1 MSTPPPASAGSLRE
15 TDRPG
20 PPAVAGEGPADSL
33 PADQLRRLVSALP
46 SGVVV
51 LTTRDEVVMANPAAR
66 AMGVVVDNRI
76 GVPSVADIVRRTRR
90 AGSGLDGQL
99 DLPPVPPPPLTR
111 PRPDQEPLAVR
122 VRTRPLGGVGHIA
135 VILDDVT
142 ESRRVDAV
150 RRDFV
155 ANISHELKTPV
166 GALHVLAE
174 AVQAAS
180 EDPVAVRRFAE
191 RMTHESARLARLVQE
206 IIHLSRLQGAD
217 PLPELRP
224 VAVGNVVAEAVDRNR
239 LAAQTRGISV
249 AVIGQTDAGV
259 LGDEAQLVTAVANLL
274 ENAVNYS
281 PRGTRVGLGVR
292 CAGDMVEISVADE
305 GIGIAEKDLERV
317 FERFYRADPA
327 RSRETGGTGLGL
339 AIVKH
344 IVTNHGG
351 TVGVWS
357 SEGAGSTFTLR
368 LPSYHDDLADG
379 DDPYDPPDTAPQP
392 IIGLTAGGPLPVPGA
407 GSANGRG
414 PQLGERADGG
424 PAVAEDR
431 EGAAPAAD
439 QAAAPNV
446 TVAPNVAAAPNVT
459 ATSASTAAH
468 ETAAAPEAGAP
479 DEGAFSDE
487 AGAPDTTSA
496 RTQQP
501 GPETRTTRSSKGRTA
516 GNRTAGT

>member
-1 MSTPPPASAGSLRE
+1 MSTPAPAAGSPNRQDE
-15 TDRPG
+15 PG
-20 PPAVAGEGPADSL
+20 LVVPAAVPSSTGENARSL
-33 PADQLRRLVSALP
+33 PASQLRRLISALP

-51 LTTRDEVVMANPAAR
+51 LTWDDEVVMANPAAH
-66 AMGVVVDNRI
+66 AMGVVAGNRV
-76 GVPSVADIVRRTRR
+76 GVPSVVELVRRTRDVG
-90 AGSGLDGQL
+90 AGLDDQV

-111 PRPDQEPLAVR
+111 PRPDQEPLAVQI
-122 VRTRPLGGVGHIA
+122 RTQPLGGAGHIA

-142 ESRRVDAV
+142 EGRRVDAV

-155 ANISHELKTPV
+155 ANVSHELKTPV

-174 AVQAAS
+174 AVHAAS
-180 EDPVAVRRFAE
+180 DDPIAVRRFAD

-217 PLPELRP
+217 PLPVLKP
-224 VAVGNVVAEAVDRNR
+224 VAVGNVVTEAVDRNR
-239 LAAQTRGISV
+239 LAAQNRGITV

-259 LGDEAQLVTAVANLL
+259 LGDESQLITAVANLL

-292 CAGDMVEISVADE
+292 SVADTVEISVADE
-305 GIGIAEKDLERV
+305 GMGIPEKDLERV

-368 LPSYHDDLADG
+368 LPAYHDELDDEPSDALAAVLRPDDPAEAVPTGPVSAWTGSPEEAAEPFLAEAPDLGEPADG
-379 DDPYDPPDTAPQP
+379 EAANADDRERRSVTPATKGQKTQGQTAQDGAADGEWTAP
-392 IIGLTAGGPLPVPGA
+392 
-407 GSANGRG
+407 
-414 PQLGERADGG
+414 EEADS
-424 PAVAEDR
+424 PD
-431 EGAAPAAD
+431 
-439 QAAAPNV
+439 
-446 TVAPNVAAAPNVT
+446 
-459 ATSASTAAH
+459 ASDART
-468 ETAAAPEAGAP
+468 P
-479 DEGAFSDE
+479 
-487 AGAPDTTSA
+487 TSA
-496 RTQQP
+496 RT
-501 GPETRTTRSSKGRTA
+501 A
-516 GNRTAGT
+516 

>member
-1 MSTPPPASAGSLRE
+1 MSTPAPAA
-15 TDRPG
+15 G
-20 PPAVAGEGPADSL
+20 PPNSQDVSGPVVAAAASSSTAENPRSL
-33 PADQLRRLVSALP
+33 PAGQLRRLVSALP

-51 LTTRDEVVMANPAAR
+51 LTWDDEVVMVNPAAR
-66 AMGVVVDNRI
+66 AMGVVAGDRVS
-76 GVPSVADIVRRTRR
+76 VPAVVELVRRSREVG
-90 AGSGLDGQL
+90 AALDGQV

-122 VRTRPLGGVGHIA
+122 IRTRPLGGAGHIA

-142 ESRRVDAV
+142 EGRRVDAV

-155 ANISHELKTPV
+155 ANVSHELKTPV

-174 AVQAAS
+174 AVHAAS
-180 EDPVAVRRFAE
+180 DDPIAVRRFAD

-217 PLPELRP
+217 PLPMLKP

-239 LAAQTRGISV
+239 LAAQNRGIAV
-249 AVIGQTDAGV
+249 AVIGETDAGV
-259 LGDEAQLVTAVANLL
+259 LGDESQLVTAVANLL

-292 CAGDMVEISVADE
+292 SVADTVEISVADE
-305 GIGIAEKDLERV
+305 GMGIAEKDLERV

-368 LPSYHDDLADG
+368 LPAYHDELAD
-379 DDPYDPPDTAPQP
+379 DLPD
-392 IIGLTAGGPLPVPGA
+392 
-407 GSANGRG
+407 
-414 PQLGERADGG
+414 
-424 PAVAEDR
+424 
-431 EGAAPAAD
+431 APAAVQRPD
-439 QAAAPNV
+439 DPAEPVPTEAVSPEAVSP
-446 TVAPNVAAAPNVT
+446 
-459 ATSASTAAH
+459 ATD
-468 ETAAAPEAGAP
+468 APEEAAEPVLAVASDLGEPADGEAVDADDRGSGAATP
-479 DEGAFSDE
+479 ATKGQTTQDDPAEGEWIAPEE
-487 AGAPDTTSA
+487 ADSPDTTDARTPTSA
-496 RTQQP
+496 RT
-501 GPETRTTRSSKGRTA
+501 A
-516 GNRTAGT
+516 

>member
-1 MSTPPPASAGSLRE
+1 MSTPSPATSRSLRE
-15 TDRPG
+15 NDRPG
-20 PPAVAGEGPADSL
+20 PPAVAADESADSL

-51 LTTRDEVVMANPAAR
+51 LTTHDEVVMANPAAR
-66 AMGVVVDNRI
+66 AMGVVIDNRI

-90 AGSGLDGQL
+90 AGAGLDGQL

-174 AVQAAS
+174 AVHAAS
-180 EDPVAVRRFAE
+180 DDPVAVRRFAD

-224 VAVGNVVAEAVDRNR
+224 VAVDNVTAEAVDRNR

-292 CAGDMVEISVADE
+292 SAGDMVEISVADE

-379 DDPYDPPDTAPQP
+379 DDAPETAPQL
-392 IIGLTAGGPLPVPGA
+392 IIPVAAGGSAEAPEI
-407 GSANGRG
+407 GSAGG
-414 PQLGERADGG
+414 KGGEVGERADGG
-424 PAVAEDR
+424 PAGADDR
-431 EGAAPAAD
+431 DDDLGAP
-439 QAAAPNV
+439 
-446 TVAPNVAAAPNVT
+446 
-459 ATSASTAAH
+459 H
-468 ETAAAPEAGAP
+468 EAGVP
-479 DEGAFSDE
+479 DEGGLPDG

-501 GPETRTTRSSKGRTA
+501 GPKTRTTRSSKGRTA

>member
-1 MSTPPPASAGSLRE
+1 MTTPTPAPTGAVRE
-15 TDRPG
+15 TARRG
-20 PPAVAGEGPADSL
+20 STRRSSPAGDEPAESL

-51 LTTRDEVVMANPAAR
+51 LTSQDEVVMANPAAR
-66 AMGVVVDNRI
+66 AMGVVVGNRI
-76 GVPSVADIVRRTRR
+76 DVASVADIVRRTRR
-90 AGSGLDGQL
+90 AGAGLDGQL

-155 ANISHELKTPV
+155 ANVSHELKTPV

-174 AVQAAS
+174 AVHAAS
-180 EDPVAVRRFAE
+180 DDPVAVRRFAD

-206 IIHLSRLQGAD
+206 IIQLSRLQGAD
-217 PLPELRP
+217 PLPQLRP

-259 LGDEAQLVTAVANLL
+259 LGDESQLVTAVANLL

-292 CAGDMVEISVADE
+292 CAGDTVEISVADE

-368 LPSYHDDLADG
+368 LPAYEDDLAYG
-379 DDPYDPPDTAPQP
+379 DELAD
-392 IIGLTAGGPLPVPGA
+392 
-407 GSANGRG
+407 
-414 PQLGERADGG
+414 RADGG
-424 PAVAEDR
+424 SADADDR
-431 EGAAPAAD
+431 EDSTAPSESAAPP
-439 QAAAPNV
+439 AAAGP
-446 TVAPNVAAAPNVT
+446 T
-459 ATSASTAAH
+459 
-468 ETAAAPEAGAP
+468 ETAGREAAPEDAAP
-479 DEGAFSDE
+479 DM
-487 AGAPDTTSA
+487 TSA
-496 RTQQP
+496 RTEQP
-501 GPETRTTRSSKGRTA
+501 GPKTSTIRSRKGRTA